1 MALPKYYYAGDFTPF
16 EALFRGTGRA
26 RTFQSGEYLL
36 SPGKG
41 EENCY
46 YIEAGLCVLQGSR
59 GDGRDNLMMGFGP
72 GAVYPFACGD
82 YGFGGE
88 GWTACRAVTE
98 TRALVLSREEL
109 GRMVEENGRL
119 ALAAIR
125 HHCELEHLLTMQRI
139 LHSGTSSRFRVGSFL
154 YLTQLDS
161 GRPLPLAQ
169 EDIADFVDLSRMQV
183 TRVFQELREGGLIEV
198 GRHRVKVTDPEGLR
212 RWCEKLLEE
221 R

>member
-16 EALFRGTGRA
+16 EALFRASGREK
-26 RTFQSGEYLL
+26 TFQSGEYLL

-41 EENCY
+41 EESCY
-46 YIEAGLCVLQGSR
+46 YIETGLCVLQGSR
-59 GDGRDNLMMGFGP
+59 GDGRDSLMLGLGL
-72 GAVYPFACGD
+72 GSLYPFVCGD

-88 GWTACRAVTE
+88 GWLACRAVTE
-98 TRALVLSREEL
+98 TRALVLTREEL

-169 EDIADFVDLSRMQV
+169 EDIANFVDLSRMQV
-183 TRVFQELREGGLIEV
+183 SRVFRELRQLGLIQT
-198 GRHRVKVTDPEGLR
+198 GRHQIRVADPERLR
-212 RWCEKLLEE
+212 QWCMVQMEI
-221 R
+221 